1 MKKILSIDGGGVRG
15 LIPALILTEIER
27 KVGKPIAS
35 IFDIIAGTSV
45 GGLVALIMAKNDG
58 SGTPQYRAS
67 DAVGL
72 FDKHA
77 HEIFSRSFWRGVS
90 SVGGLRD
97 EKYSAEPIESV
108 LKDYLGDD
116 TIGSALTNV
125 LISSYELEER
135 HPYFFKSWADR
146 SKDVLM
152 RHAARATSA
161 APLYFE
167 PAHLDIQGREMPLI
181 DGGVFV
187 NNPAMCAYAEAL
199 RIYPDDR
206 DCMVLS
212 LGTGEL
218 TRPIP
223 FVEAKDWG
231 LLEWA
236 GPILNIVFDGVS
248 DAVDYQLHQI
258 LNINEQQRRFF
269 RFQTRLDKA
278 SDDLDDASPANMA
291 AVRAEAQ
298 QILDIQ
304 GGRLDEVCE
313 LLKQGL

>member
-1 MKKILSIDGGGVRG
+1 
-15 LIPALILTEIER
+15 
-27 KVGKPIAS
+27 
-35 IFDIIAGTSV
+35 
-45 GGLVALIMAKNDG
+45 
-58 SGTPQYRAS
+58 
-67 DAVGL
+67 
-72 FDKHA
+72 
-77 HEIFSRSFWRGVS
+77 
-90 SVGGLRD
+90 
-97 EKYSAEPIESV
+97 
-108 LKDYLGDD
+108 
-116 TIGSALTNV
+116 
-125 LISSYELEER
+125 
-135 HPYFFKSWADR
+135 
-146 SKDVLM
+146 
-152 RHAARATSA
+152 
-161 APLYFE
+161 
-167 PAHLDIQGREMPLI
+167 
-181 DGGVFV
+181 
-187 NNPAMCAYAEAL
+187 
-199 RIYPDDR
+199 
-206 DCMVLS
+206 MVLS